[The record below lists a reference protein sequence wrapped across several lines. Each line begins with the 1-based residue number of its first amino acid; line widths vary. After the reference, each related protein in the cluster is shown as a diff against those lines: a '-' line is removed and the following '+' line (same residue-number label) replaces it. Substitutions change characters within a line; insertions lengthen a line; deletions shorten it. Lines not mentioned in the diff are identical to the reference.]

1 MPFKT
6 EYAKNINNQLN
17 QLYRKHI
24 DNEDKINDNERKD
37 KHEIVGELEHL
48 TTTKK
53 QLHGGSHEDT
63 TLHDL
68 GYEKTLNDE
77 VRPVRKFKPKITEEQ
92 LINGQGLGG
101 ILVGEGMSAGGM
113 SAGAMSGCGMSAGS
127 KPKKARRKTAAL
139 VVAAPIEEEP
149 TDKPMDI
156 QSDDIGAGVSG
167 GGLSAGGK
175 AKKPRKTR
183 TKKTGGDLKD
193 VLDTA
198 ASVAKTVAPFAPL
211 LLGLGHEDG
220 HKKRSEIVKEVM
232 NEKKLSLIEAS
243 KYVKEHGLYKG
254 KQAEHSEPKEKKKS
268 ERSAIVKKIMEE
280 KNMSLIDASKYVK
293 EHGLYKPKMKG
304 GTLLS
309 LKSVDTLVGDT
320 VGPVSIQAGGVKPL
334 KGRGKAKSKSTT

>member
-1 MPFKT
+1 MPYST
-6 EYAKNINNQLN
+6 QYAKSINNQLN

-24 DNEDKINDNERKD
+24 DNEDKINDNVRKD
-37 KHEIVGELEHL
+37 QHEIVGQLEHL
-48 TTTKK
+48 TTTKQ

-68 GYEKTLNDE
+68 GYEKTLNHE

-92 LINGQGLGG
+92 LITGQGLGG
-101 ILVGEGMSAGGM
+101 IMVGQGMSAGGM
-113 SAGAMSGCGMSAGS
+113 SAGGMSAGGMSAGGMSAGS
-127 KPKKARRKTAAL
+127 KPKRARKKTAAL

-149 TDKPMDI
+149 ADKPMDI
-156 QSDDIGAGVSG
+156 PSDEIGTGVSG
-167 GGLSAGGK
+167 GGLSAG
-175 AKKPRKTR
+175 AKTKKTRKTR

-232 NEKKLSLIEAS
+232 NEKKLSLIEAG
-243 KYVKEHGLYKG
+243 KYVKEHGLYK
-254 KQAEHSEPKEKKKS
+254 PKP
-268 ERSAIVKKIMEE
+268 
-280 KNMSLIDASKYVK
+280 
-293 EHGLYKPKMKG
+293 KPKMKG

-309 LKSVDTLVGDT
+309 LKSADFVGDT
-320 VGPVSIQAGGVKPL
+320 IGPVSIQAGGVKPL
-334 KGRGKAKSKSTT
+334 KGRGKAKSKSTA

>member
-1 MPFKT
+1 MPYNT
-6 EYAKNINNQLN
+6 NYAKSINNQLN

-37 KHEIVGELEHL
+37 KHEVVGELEHL
-48 TTTKK
+48 ATTKK

-113 SAGAMSGCGMSAGS
+113 SAGAMSGCGMSAGGMSAGAMSGCGMSAGS
-127 KPKKARRKTAAL
+127 KPKRARKKTAAL

-167 GGLSAGGK
+167 GGLSAGAK
-175 AKKPRKTR
+175 TKKPRKLER
-183 TKKTGGDLKD
+183 RK
-193 VLDTA
+193 
-198 ASVAKTVAPFAPL
+198 
-211 LLGLGHEDG
+211 LG
-220 HKKRSEIVKEVM
+220 
-232 NEKKLSLIEAS
+232 
-243 KYVKEHGLYKG
+243 
-254 KQAEHSEPKEKKKS
+254 
-268 ERSAIVKKIMEE
+268 AI
-280 KNMSLIDASKYVK
+280 
-293 EHGLYKPKMKG
+293 
-304 GTLLS
+304 
-309 LKSVDTLVGDT
+309 
-320 VGPVSIQAGGVKPL
+320 
-334 KGRGKAKSKSTT
+334 

>member
-1 MPFKT
+1 MPYNT
-6 EYAKNINNQLN
+6 NYAKSINNQLN

-48 TTTKK
+48 TTAKK

-68 GYEKTLNDE
+68 GYEKTLNHE

-92 LINGQGLGG
+92 LITGQGLGG
-101 ILVGEGMSAGGM
+101 IMVGQGMSAGGM
-113 SAGAMSGCGMSAGS
+113 SAGGMSAGS
-127 KPKKARRKTAAL
+127 KPKRARKKTAAL

-149 TDKPMDI
+149 ADKPMDI
-156 QSDDIGAGVSG
+156 PSDEIGTGVSG
-167 GGLSAGGK
+167 GGLSAGAK
-175 AKKPRKTR
+175 TKKPRKTR

-243 KYVKEHGLYKG
+243 KYVKEHGLYK
-254 KQAEHSEPKEKKKS
+254 P
-268 ERSAIVKKIMEE
+268 
-280 KNMSLIDASKYVK
+280 
-293 EHGLYKPKMKG
+293 KPKMKG
-304 GTLLS
+304 GVLLS
-309 LKSVDTLVGDT
+309 LKDADFVGDT
-320 VGPVSIQAGGVKPL
+320 IGPVSIQAGGVKPL